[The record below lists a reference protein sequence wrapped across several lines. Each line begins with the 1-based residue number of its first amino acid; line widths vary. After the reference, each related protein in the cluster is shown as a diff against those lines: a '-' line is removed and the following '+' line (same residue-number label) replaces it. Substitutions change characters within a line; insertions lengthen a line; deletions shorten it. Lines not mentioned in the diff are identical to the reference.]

1 MEIQNLEN
9 QKLDLQIALQNAE
22 RKIAELQMRFMSE
35 HEMDSFNTRDVLQ
48 NPMFAEMQQT
58 VLLYGISFLLF
69 QISKLEKQL
78 NEKQLQI
85 NQLNAE
91 QATLKEENSKLKLS
105 IFKLESQRSDS
116 VNPSHFLKDSNGN
129 TVRSSYENSHLEEGL
144 SSKTNSEGG
153 WEKFLS
159 EKTET
164 FTKNLDDANLSSKY
178 LKERVKMLQRTYG
191 EFIPKDKSKY

>member
-69 QISKLEKQL
+69 
-78 NEKQLQI
+78 
-85 NQLNAE
+85 
-91 QATLKEENSKLKLS
+91 
-105 IFKLESQRSDS
+105 
-116 VNPSHFLKDSNGN
+116 
-129 TVRSSYENSHLEEGL
+129 
-144 SSKTNSEGG
+144 
-153 WEKFLS
+153 
-159 EKTET
+159 
-164 FTKNLDDANLSSKY
+164 
-178 LKERVKMLQRTYG
+178 
-191 EFIPKDKSKY
+191 